1 MESLSVYGFKL
12 NTETRQY
19 FISCYAQSDS
29 RDSRFIMYAY
39 DKIAQI
45 HDHEIKTSVVNQ
57 LRDNQAARKSSARDK
72 QIIGKKNTEPEL

>member
-1 MESLSVYGFKL
+1 
-12 NTETRQY
+12 
-19 FISCYAQSDS
+19 
-29 RDSRFIMYAY
+29 MYAY

-57 LRDNQAARKSSARDK
+57 LRDNQAARKSSAKDK